1 MNFSLQNYWIFN
13 WGFNQNYKK
22 SMGTLNLSLFFR
34 PKHFSILMQSGVIL
48 YFFAVIIN
56 LKLTMSDW
64 KNLLIKNKTKI
75 ILFVVPLLIFFLTNS
90 DKHYHLLILLP
101 GILVLAIMLPLKEK
115 IVQLSVLLILT
126 LVIFFNTMTF
136 AKNFA
141 KDITKGNA
149 FKMKDAEDIAVIDL
163 LKRDPEIITI
173 YSRPWHHLFTKKNPK
188 IGILPHMI
196 FQKSFFDRIPEKAQE
211 IKNKH
216 NSLIYLKKGEKFIIE
231 KYIRDEP
238 SDIILKLLNKS
249 HIVERIGALYE
260 LRIMD
265 MDLVGE
271 T

>member
-1 MNFSLQNYWIFN
+1 
-13 WGFNQNYKK
+13 
-22 SMGTLNLSLFFR
+22 
-34 PKHFSILMQSGVIL
+34 
-48 YFFAVIIN
+48 
-56 LKLTMSDW
+56 
-64 KNLLIKNKTKI
+64 
-75 ILFVVPLLIFFLTNS
+75 
-90 DKHYHLLILLP
+90 
-101 GILVLAIMLPLKEK
+101 
-115 IVQLSVLLILT
+115 
-126 LVIFFNTMTF
+126 
-136 AKNFA
+136 
-141 KDITKGNA
+141 
-149 FKMKDAEDIAVIDL
+149 
-163 LKRDPEIITI
+163 
-173 YSRPWHHLFTKKNPK
+173 
-188 IGILPHMI
+188 MI